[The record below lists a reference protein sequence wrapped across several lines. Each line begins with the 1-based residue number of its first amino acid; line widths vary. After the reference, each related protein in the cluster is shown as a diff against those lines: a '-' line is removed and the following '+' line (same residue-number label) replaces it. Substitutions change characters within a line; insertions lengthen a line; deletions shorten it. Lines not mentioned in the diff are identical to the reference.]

1 MLEALNSDSNIER
14 VIIAY
19 NQKGKIIEQIIIA
32 AKKRG
37 VKISRVSAA
46 KFKEY
51 ENTQNAQGVIGF
63 ASNLKFY
70 PLEEILCEIKNKN
83 EPLIL
88 ALDSVQDP
96 HNLGAILRTAE
107 ATAVDAIIVP
117 LRNTAPFSETVE
129 KASTGA
135 LNRLKICRVDNLA
148 KTLDALKKENFW
160 IVGTSLEAEKDF
172 TELDYRMP
180 VVIVLGNEGKG
191 IRPSVLSRCD
201 FLVKIPMFGKVQ
213 SLNVSVSA
221 GVLLYEVI
229 KQRKKKNE

>member
-1 MLEALNSDSNIER
+1 
-14 VIIAY
+14 
-19 NQKGKIIEQIIIA
+19 
-32 AKKRG
+32 
-37 VKISRVSAA
+37 
-46 KFKEY
+46 
-51 ENTQNAQGVIGF
+51 
-63 ASNLKFY
+63 
-70 PLEEILCEIKNKN
+70 
-83 EPLIL
+83 
-88 ALDSVQDP
+88 LDSVQDP